1 MSPLRTTLAAALFAL
16 PAALALGVPAASAIP
31 MDTVVLQG
39 LDKITAR
46 VSTIKIPVGGT
57 VSFGALQITA
67 RACDKHPPEEAPEAA
82 AFLEVIEVKPDEK
95 PVQRFS
101 GWMFASS
108 PALSALEHPV
118 YDLIVLDC
126 VNAADDDVAPGV
138 APGAVPG
145 AAPAPQP
152 DQPPA
157 QKPGQETKGGTTG
170 ATGDAANKSSKAPS
184 GSSQ

>member
-1 MSPLRTTLAAALFAL
+1 MSVFRFSLAAASLAL
-16 PAALALGVPAASAIP
+16 PAIFVLATPAAAIP
-31 MDTVVLQG
+31 MDTVLLQG

-46 VSTIKIPVGGT
+46 VSEIKVPVGGT

-82 AFLEVIEVKPDEK
+82 AFLEVVETMPDEK

-118 YDLIVLDC
+118 YDLVVLDC
-126 VNAADDDVAPGV
+126 INADG
-138 APGAVPG
+138 GSGEAVTPDE
-145 AAPAPQP
+145 AAPAEA
-152 DQPPA
+152 PA
-157 QKPGQETKGGTTG
+157 DKDK
-170 ATGDAANKSSKAPS
+170 KAPEPAPAEPAP
-184 GSSQ
+184 Q

>member
-1 MSPLRTTLAAALFAL
+1 MSLFRFSLAAASLAL
-16 PAALALGVPAASAIP
+16 PMAISWAGPAAAIP
-31 MDTVVLQG
+31 MDTVLLQG

-46 VSTIKIPVGGT
+46 VSEIKVPVGGT
-57 VSFGALQITA
+57 VTFGALQITA

-82 AFLEVIEVKPDEK
+82 AFLEVVEVKPDEK

-126 VNAADDDVAPGV
+126 VNADGSTAEPPAADPD
-138 APGAVPG
+138 
-145 AAPAPQP
+145 AAPAQPSDKDKKPAAPAEPAPQ
-152 DQPPA
+152 
-157 QKPGQETKGGTTG
+157 
-170 ATGDAANKSSKAPS
+170 
-184 GSSQ
+184 

>member
-1 MSPLRTTLAAALFAL
+1 LSKAEMSLFRFSLAAATLAL
-16 PAALALGVPAASAIP
+16 LASPAAAIP
-31 MDTVVLQG
+31 MDTVLLQG

-46 VSTIKIPVGGT
+46 VSQIKVPVGGT
-57 VSFGALQITA
+57 VTFGALQITA

-82 AFLEVIEVKPDEK
+82 AFLEVVEVKPDEK

-126 VNAADDDVAPGV
+126 VNADGSSGETVTPDPDAPP
-138 APGAVPG
+138 ATPDAKP
-145 AAPAPQP
+145 AEPKPAEPAPQ
-152 DQPPA
+152 
-157 QKPGQETKGGTTG
+157 
-170 ATGDAANKSSKAPS
+170 
-184 GSSQ
+184 

>member
-1 MSPLRTTLAAALFAL
+1 
-16 PAALALGVPAASAIP
+16 
-31 MDTVVLQG
+31 MDTVLLQG

-46 VSTIKIPVGGT
+46 VSQIKVPVGGT
-57 VSFGALQITA
+57 VTFGALQITA

-82 AFLEVIEVKPDEK
+82 AFLEVVEVKPDEK

-126 VNAADDDVAPGV
+126 INADGSTAEPPAANPD
-138 APGAVPG
+138 
-145 AAPAPQP
+145 AAPAQPADKDKKPAAPAEPAPQ
-152 DQPPA
+152 
-157 QKPGQETKGGTTG
+157 
-170 ATGDAANKSSKAPS
+170 
-184 GSSQ
+184 

>member
-1 MSPLRTTLAAALFAL
+1 MSVFRFFLAAAPLAL
-16 PAALALGVPAASAIP
+16 PAIFALATPAAAIP
-31 MDTVVLQG
+31 MDTVLLQG

-46 VSTIKIPVGGT
+46 VSEIKVPVGGT

-82 AFLEVIEVKPDEK
+82 AFLEVVETMPDEK

-118 YDLIVLDC
+118 YDLVVLDC
-126 VNAADDDVAPGV
+126 INADGGSGEALTPDE
-138 APGAVPG
+138 
-145 AAPAPQP
+145 AAPAAPADKKATEPAPAEPAPQ
-152 DQPPA
+152 
-157 QKPGQETKGGTTG
+157 
-170 ATGDAANKSSKAPS
+170 
-184 GSSQ
+184 